1 MKSRFSF
8 CYPQIVCGFDLYQQ
22 ENVPISSKGRLL
34 HGSSRRSTHGVYPE
48 KVPNERCYSRITSRN
63 RIFLNRLGIGIIRSC
78 HPVIAMVMNTPAAAV
93 VPLQSTVGGPS
104 PGSPYRTTCCPTLTV
119 KPSGWGTDRVV
130 KPHPDGGEAVRVG
143 HGIGGEA
150 PPPPHPPPV
159 PGLPRQAQHTV
170 WQMEMHFARG
180 GDHFKSAAD

>member
-1 MKSRFSF
+1 MLTRLTVLQTARGSRKSRFSF
-8 CYPQIVCGFDLYQQ
+8 CYPQIVYGFDLYQQ

-78 HPVIAMVMNTPAAAV
+78 HPVIVMVMNTPAAAV

-104 PGSPYRTTCCPTLTV
+104 PGSPYRTML
-119 KPSGWGTDRVV
+119 
-130 KPHPDGGEAVRVG
+130 PHPDSEAVGVG
-143 HGIGGEA
+143 HRQGGEA
-150 PPPPHPPPV
+150 PP
-159 PGLPRQAQHTV
+159 
-170 WQMEMHFARG
+170 
-180 GDHFKSAAD
+180 